1 MKSINLKAIRI
12 DGGTQSRVA
21 LNESTV
27 AEYAE
32 AIADGVKL
40 PPVTVF
46 FDGSDN
52 WLADGFHRFHA
63 YSRAGKASL
72 PAEVSAGTQA
82 DAVLYAAGANSSHG
96 LRRSNADKRRAVEM
110 VLTHPAAAEWSDRKI
125 ADHCGVSVPFVSALR
140 RPEVAQKQQERN
152 ANTAAKRVLD
162 ESPTKP
168 KGCKPITPEPQ
179 AVESSE
185 ETAPGADELAEAH
198 HTITELAQEN
208 ERLQDRL
215 YVEAMDASEEEKTQA
230 AETIRSLR
238 SRVVTLEAE
247 VAALKVSRDTFMREA
262 NEAKKSAI
270 YWRKRAEK
278 VGAEGVQ

>member
-1 MKSINLKAIRI
+1 
-12 DGGTQSRVA
+12 
-21 LNESTV
+21 
-27 AEYAE
+27 
-32 AIADGVKL
+32 
-40 PPVTVF
+40 
-46 FDGSDN
+46 
-52 WLADGFHRFHA
+52 
-63 YSRAGKASL
+63 
-72 PAEVSAGTQA
+72 
-82 DAVLYAAGANSSHG
+82 
-96 LRRSNADKRRAVEM
+96 
-110 VLTHPAAAEWSDRKI
+110 
-125 ADHCGVSVPFVSALR
+125 VSALR